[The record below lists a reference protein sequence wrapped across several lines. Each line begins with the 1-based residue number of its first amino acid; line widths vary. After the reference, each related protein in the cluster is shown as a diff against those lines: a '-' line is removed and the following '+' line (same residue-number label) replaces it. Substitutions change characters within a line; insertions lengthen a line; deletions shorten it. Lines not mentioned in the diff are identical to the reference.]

1 VPGLFEGI
9 AWGTDSVL
17 AATCARAACLGVPV
31 VLGPRWHDVDEPA
44 DLARLRRE
52 LTEDPALAPHTRAA
66 LGRAP

>member
-1 VPGLFEGI
+1 
-9 AWGTDSVL
+9 
-17 AATCARAACLGVPV
+17 VPV